1 MPLISLS
8 QACLAFGHVPLL
20 DHADFQLDAGE
31 RVALIGRNGSGK
43 SSLLAA
49 LAGAGHLDD
58 GTVWHQPGL
67 RLAYVPQE
75 PQLDGE
81 HSVFEAVVAGMG
93 AATRL
98 LAEWHDISHRLA
110 EPDAQHDALLER
122 FTHLQHE
129 LEALG
134 AWSAASQAERAIERV
149 GLDTEAKVASLSGGQ
164 KKRLA
169 LARALASEPQVL
181 LLDEPTNHLDLAAI
195 EWLEELLVGSNMSLL
210 FVTHDRRFLDRLA
223 TRIVEL
229 DRGILSSFPGSFA
242 TYQARKTEMLRD
254 EAIQTAKFDKFLAQE
269 EVWIR
274 KGVEAR
280 RTRNEGRVL
289 RLEAL
294 RTERA
299 ARRERLGSARLTVDA
314 GEKSGQ
320 LVTELTDIGKAFG
333 DHQVIRS
340 FSARVLRGD
349 RIGLIGPN
357 GSGKTTLLR
366 LILGELNPDFGT
378 VRLGTKLQIAY
389 FDQFRAALDPEA
401 TLAEVISPGS
411 DYVEINGERKH
422 VIGYLE
428 DFLFAP
434 ARARSPVKSLSGGER
449 NRLLLARLFA
459 RPANVLVLDDP
470 TNDLDIETLELLE
483 DLLQAYRGTI
493 FLVSHDRTFLDNVVT
508 QTIAA
513 EGKGIWKEYG
523 GGTKTGCAVARKPYG
538 PKRHISHCPRNPRQ
552 TQNRRP
558 TNSVGRSNANWRH
571 SQARSPVSSPNRP
584 RLPASWL
591 IPNSTPDNRLKRRR
605 SPLVWRPSRPNCS
618 PCWSAGSLLNLAA
631 PDRFRSGYNQH
642 MSTESDKTETIQTE
656 EQAPPAQP
664 VQQEPRAFDPR
675 RRLRELLSVPER
687 DRSDAQWDEINELE
701 IQLAPGN
708 RVAPGQPPGSYD
720 KPVGARPFQQKKHP
734 PKSGGG
740 GKRRPRPGGG
750 GGGNPNKPQQ

>member
-8 QACLAFGHVPLL
+8 SACLAFGHVPLL

-58 GTVWHQPGL
+58 GTVWHQPGV

-75 PQLDGE
+75 PVLDGDQ
-81 HSVFEAVVAGMG
+81 SVFDGVIAGMG

-98 LAEWHDISHRLA
+98 IAEWHAVSHRLA
-110 EPDAQHDALLER
+110 EQASDHEALLDQLNE
-122 FTHLQHE
+122 LQQE

-149 GLDTEAKVASLSGGQ
+149 GLDAEASIGGLSGGQ

-169 LARALASEPQVL
+169 LARALACEPEVL

-195 EWLEELLVGSNMSLL
+195 EWLEELLLGSGMSLL
-210 FVTHDRRFLDRLA
+210 FITHDRRFLDRLA

-229 DRGILSSFPGSFA
+229 DRGLLSSFPGSFA
-242 TYQARKTEMLRD
+242 TYQSRKAEMLRD
-254 EAIQTAKFDKFLAQE
+254 EAIQNARFDKFLAQE

-294 RTERA
+294 RQERA
-299 ARRERLGSARLTVDA
+299 ARRDRPGSAALALDV

-320 LVTELTDIGKAFG
+320 LVAELTDVSKAFG
-333 DHQVIRS
+333 DRRVIRN

-366 LILGELNPDFGT
+366 LILGELKPDNGA
-378 VRLGTKLQIAY
+378 VRLGTKLQVAY
-389 FDQFRAALDPEA
+389 FDQFRTALDPEA
-401 TLAEVISPGS
+401 TLADVISPGS
-411 DYVEINGERKH
+411 DYVEINGARKH
-422 VIGYLE
+422 IIGYLG

-459 RPANVLVLDDP
+459 RPANVLVLDEP

-483 DLLQAYRGTI
+483 DLLQTYPGTI

-513 EGKGIWKEYG
+513 EGNGIWKEYAG
-523 GGTKTGCAVARKPYG
+523 GYDDWLRCRKEIGKVEKPAPL
-538 PKRHISHCPRNPRQ
+538 PK
-552 TQNRRP
+552 
-558 TNSVGRSNANWRH
+558 VGS
-571 SQARSPVSSPNRP
+571 RSPAKPAAAKLTWKEQRELEDLPNRIAALEAEQADLTLKLADAGLHACQP
-584 RLPASWL
+584 VEAARIS
-591 IPNSTPDNRLKRRR
+591 NRLADIETD
-605 SPLVWRPSRPNCS
+605 LL
-618 PCWSAGSLLNLAA
+618 SLLE
-631 PDRFRSGYNQH
+631 RW
-642 MSTESDKTETIQTE
+642 ES
-656 EQAPPAQP
+656 
-664 VQQEPRAFDPR
+664 
-675 RRLRELLSVPER
+675 
-687 DRSDAQWDEINELE
+687 LE
-701 IQLAPGN
+701 SRCA
-708 RVAPGQPPGSYD
+708 
-720 KPVGARPFQQKKHP
+720 
-734 PKSGGG
+734 
-740 GKRRPRPGGG
+740 
-750 GGGNPNKPQQ
+750 